1 MNIDIERR
9 NINAKLADPTF
20 VSALEDF
27 IKKIEFDGDFE
38 VKERFGNWA
47 SFGLA
52 YDDNE
57 IIELLN
63 ASQESLESIIDKFY
77 RAHGSNYASAR
88 EFLYVLK
95 DTLRVNVI
103 SRIQQHR
110 TSSPSNVLNDDDPAF
125 DMSILD
131 HETDKLPL
139 EQKRQILLS
148 YLELPPTYHKDYV
161 DQYIIAN
168 EIATA
173 SPERLQTFLDNLKL
187 RKKEMIINLRRSI
200 ADMKDRLARGDFQW
214 KRQRF
219 EFEQRIADNERLLQ
233 YYTTVNNLEVFI
245 PLSSH
250 SSLGQGNSL
259 VAEFVEKHIDT
270 SVFDAEI
277 KRLQTLNN
285 LIESIDKGL
294 VAEDSY
300 FNGSSIISR
309 STSARV
315 YNDEMDISEFVA
327 QIPTFSREMQTNFA
341 YNPGM
346 VEKLL
351 SDKKIP
357 IKGFKRTNENGSQ
370 DEFYLY
376 SNNEFGTIERMIA
389 PLFLKHIQRDAAR
402 GTFSAMFYVFE
413 GPDIRFGTQLFR
425 IDKVPEMYRNRPS
438 SHRQASGDVLV
449 TNVHVHGYDLFDR
462 VLINTNRPSEL
473 GHSDISTNFT
483 TDSQLG
489 DNILELFVDQRCN
502 IEREFFDFMMEEIRV
517 QEQQS
522 NAQEEEN
529 GRNY

>member
-20 VSALEDF
+20 VLALEDF
-27 IKKIEFDGDFE
+27 IKQIEFDGDFE

-47 SFGLA
+47 SFGIA
-52 YDDNE
+52 YDDDE

-63 ASQESLESIIDKFY
+63 ASQEPLESIIDKFY

-88 EFLYVLK
+88 EFLFVLK
-95 DTLRVNVI
+95 DTLRINVI
-103 SRIQQHR
+103 SRIQNYR
-110 TSSPSNVLNDDDPAF
+110 TSTPSNVESDDADF
-125 DMSILD
+125 DMSVL
-131 HETDKLPL
+131 HHPTDDLPL
-139 EQKRQILLS
+139 EQKRQILLG

-173 SPERLQTFLDNLKL
+173 TPERLQTFLDNLKI
-187 RKKEMIINLRRSI
+187 RRKEMIIHLQNSI
-200 ADMKDRLARGDFQW
+200 KEKQERLARGDFQW

-219 EFEQRIADNERLLQ
+219 EIEQQIKIDSQILD
-233 YYTTVNNLEVFI
+233 YYLRVNNLEVFI

-250 SSLGQGNSL
+250 STLGQGNSL
-259 VAEFVEKHIDT
+259 VGEFVEKHIDT
-270 SVFDAEI
+270 SVFEPEI

-285 LIESIDKGL
+285 LLESIDRGL
-294 VAEDSY
+294 VAQNAY
-300 FNGSSIISR
+300 FNGSSIIDR
-309 STSARV
+309 ATSARL
-315 YNDEMDISEFVA
+315 DGEEMDISAFVA
-327 QIPTFSREMQTNFA
+327 QLPNFSREMQTNFA
-341 YNPGM
+341 YNPSM

-351 SDKKIP
+351 LDKKTP
-357 IKGFKRTNENGSQ
+357 IKGYKRINENGSE

-376 SNNEFGTIERMIA
+376 SNNEFGTIDRMTV
-389 PLFLKHIQRDAAR
+389 PLFVKHVQRDVAR
-402 GTFSAMFYVFE
+402 GTFSAMFYIFE
-413 GPDIRFGTQLFR
+413 RPDLNFGTQVFR
-425 IDKVPEMYRNRPS
+425 IDKVPVTFRNRPS

-483 TDSQLG
+483 TADQLS
-489 DNILELFVDQRCN
+489 DDILELFIDQRCN